1 MKITRATANARIGL
15 LGNPSDGFFGKTISC
30 ILRNYAA
37 KVVVYEWPELEIIL
51 SRQDRCEFRQLEDL
65 VDDVRLNGLYGGLR
79 LVKATIKVFAEYCW
93 REQIR
98 LPEQNFSLRYETDI
112 PRQVGL
118 GGSSAIITAAMRG
131 LAEFYQVSIPREI
144 LPGLVLSVET
154 EEIGIDAGLQDR
166 VCQVYEGL
174 VYMDFNR
181 ETMSRLGHGLYESL
195 DPGLLPPLYLAFR
208 NDLSRISGIYHSDLR
223 GRWNR
228 GESAVHRAME
238 QFADLARQGRECLL
252 QGDAVEL
259 ARLVDRNFDIRS
271 GLSRL
276 DPKNV
281 EMIEMARSHGVCA
294 KYAGSGGAIVGI
306 CGSDETFR
314 DLQEDFRTI
323 GCTAIRPRVSSLIDS
338 QGA

>member
-1 MKITRATANARIGL
+1 MKITRAAANARIGL
-15 LGNPSDGFFGKTISC
+15 LGNPSDGFYGKTISC
-30 ILRNYAA
+30 ILRNFAA
-37 KVVVYEWPELEIIL
+37 RVVVYEWPELEIIL

-93 REQIR
+93 REKIR
-98 LPEQNFSLRYETDI
+98 LPHQNFSLRYETDI

-131 LAEFYQVSIPREI
+131 LADFYQVSIPREI

-208 NDLSRISGIYHSDLR
+208 NNLSRISGVYHSDLR

-228 GESAVHRAME
+228 GERAVHRAMDR
-238 QFADLARQGRECLL
+238 FADLARQGRECLL
-252 QGDAVEL
+252 QGDRVQL
-259 ARLVDRNFDIRS
+259 AHLMDRNFDIRS
-271 GLSRL
+271 GLSEL

-306 CGSDETFR
+306 CESHETFR
-314 DLQEDFRTI
+314 DLQEDFRGI
-323 GCTAIRPRVSSLIDS
+323 GCTVIRPGLS
-338 QGA
+338 

>member
-1 MKITRATANARIGL
+1 LKITRAAANARIGL
-15 LGNPSDGFFGKTISC
+15 LGNPSDGYFGKTISC
-30 ILRNYAA
+30 TLRNHAA

-51 SRQDRCEFRQLEDL
+51 SRQDRCEFSQLEDL

-93 REQIR
+93 REDIR
-98 LPEQNFSLRYETDI
+98 LPGQNFSLRYETDI

-118 GGSSAIITAAMRG
+118 GGSSAIITAAMRA
-131 LAEFYQVSIPREI
+131 LAEFYEVSIPREI

-154 EEIGIDAGLQDR
+154 EEIGNEAGLQDR

-174 VYMDFNR
+174 VYMDFN
-181 ETMSRLGHGLYESL
+181 EESMSRLGHGIYESL
-195 DPGLLPPLYLAFR
+195 DSGLLPPLYLAFR
-208 NDLSRISGIYHSDLR
+208 NDLGQVSGIYHTDLR

-238 QFADLARQGRECLL
+238 EFADLARLGRACLL
-252 QGDAVEL
+252 RGDTQEL
-259 ARLVDRNFDIRS
+259 SRLMDRNFDIRS

-281 EMIEMARSHGVCA
+281 EMIELARSHRVCA

-306 CGSDETFR
+306 CESEETFR
-314 DLQEDFRTI
+314 NLQEAFRSL
-323 GCTAIRPRVSSLIDS
+323 GCTVIRPRVNCRAD
-338 QGA
+338 GE

>member
-1 MKITRATANARIGL
+1 MKITRAAANARIGL

-37 KVVVYEWPELEIIL
+37 KVVVYEWPDLEIIL
-51 SRQDRCEFRQLEDL
+51 SRQDRCEFRQLDDL

-79 LVKATIKVFAEYCW
+79 LVKATIKVFAEHCW
-93 REQIR
+93 RENIR
-98 LPEQNFSLRYETDI
+98 LPQQNFSLRYETDI

-154 EEIGIDAGLQDR
+154 EEIGIEAGLQDR

-181 ETMSRLGHGLYESL
+181 EAMSRFGHGLYESL
-195 DPGLLPPLYLAFR
+195 DPGLLPPLYLAYR

-228 GESAVHRAME
+228 GEKAVLRAME
-238 QFADLARQGRECLL
+238 QFADLARQGKECLL
-252 QGDAVEL
+252 QGDTVKL
-259 ARLVDRNFDIRS
+259 AHLMDRNFDIRS

-276 DPKNV
+276 DPRNI
-281 EMIEMARSHGVCA
+281 EMIEMARSRGVSA
-294 KYAGSGGAIVGI
+294 KFAGSGGAIVGI
-306 CGSDETFR
+306 CESDETFR
-314 DLQEDFRTI
+314 GLQKDFRTI
-323 GCTAIRPRVSSLIDS
+323 GCTVIRPGVSESIDS

>member
-1 MKITRATANARIGL
+1 MKITRAAANARIGL

-51 SRQDRCEFRQLEDL
+51 SRQDRCEFRQMEDL

-93 REQIR
+93 REKIQ
-98 LPEQNFSLRYETDI
+98 LPQQNFSLRYETDI

-144 LPGLVLSVET
+144 LPGLVLTVET

-166 VCQVYEGL
+166 VCQAYEGL

-181 ETMSRLGHGLYESL
+181 ETMDRLGHGLYESL
-195 DPGLLPPLYLAFR
+195 DSGLLPPLYLAVR

-228 GESAVHRAME
+228 GESAVHRAMGE
-238 QFADLARQGRECLL
+238 FADLARQGRDCLL
-252 QGDAVEL
+252 QGNTGEL
-259 ARLVDRNFDIRS
+259 ASLMDRNFDIRS

-281 EMIEMARSHGVCA
+281 EMIEMARSRGVCA

-306 CGSDETFR
+306 CESDETFR
-314 DLQEDFRTI
+314 GLQEDFRTI
-323 GCTAIRPRVSSLIDS
+323 GCTVIRPRVS
-338 QGA
+338 

>member
-1 MKITRATANARIGL
+1 MKITRAAANARIGL

-30 ILRNYAA
+30 ILKNYAA

-51 SRQDRCEFRQLEDL
+51 SRQDRCEFRQMEDL
-65 VDDVRLNGLYGGLR
+65 VDDVRINGLYGGLR

-93 REQIR
+93 REKIR
-98 LPEQNFSLRYETDI
+98 LPQQNFSLRYETDI

-131 LAEFYQVSIPREI
+131 LSEFYRVSIPREI

-154 EEIGIDAGLQDR
+154 EEIGIVAGLQDR

-181 ETMSRLGHGLYESL
+181 EAMNRLGHGIYESL
-195 DPGLLPPLYLAFR
+195 DPSLLPPLYLAYR
-208 NDLSRISGIYHSDLR
+208 NDLGQISGIYHTDLR

-228 GESAVHRAME
+228 GEGTVLRSME
-238 QFADLARQGRECLL
+238 EFADLAREGRDCLL
-252 QGDAVEL
+252 RGDTVKL
-259 ARLVDRNFDIRS
+259 AGLMDRNFEIRS

-276 DPKNV
+276 DPRNV
-281 EMIEMARSHGVCA
+281 EMIEMARSHGVSA
-294 KYAGSGGAIVGI
+294 KFAGSGGAIVGV
-306 CGSDETFR
+306 CESDETFLA
-314 DLQEDFRTI
+314 LQEDFRTI
-323 GCTAIRPRVSSLIDS
+323 GCTVIRPRIS
-338 QGA
+338 

>member
-1 MKITRATANARIGL
+1 MKITRAAANARIGL
-15 LGNPSDGFFGKTISC
+15 LGNPSDGYYGKTISC
-30 ILRNYAA
+30 VLRNYAA
-37 KVVVYEWPELEIIL
+37 KVVIYEWPELEIIL
-51 SRQDRCEFRQLEDL
+51 SRQDRCEFRQMEDL
-65 VDDVRLNGLYGGLR
+65 VDDVRINGLYGGLR

-98 LPEQNFSLRYETDI
+98 LPQRNFSLRYETDI

-131 LAEFYQVSIPREI
+131 LSGFYGVSIPREI

-174 VYMDFNR
+174 VYMDFDR
-181 ETMSRLGHGLYESL
+181 ETMSRLGHGLYEPL
-195 DPGLLPPLYLAFR
+195 DPGLLPPLYLAYR

-228 GESAVHRAME
+228 GERAVHRAME
-238 QFADLARQGRECLL
+238 QFAELARQGRECLV
-252 QGDAVEL
+252 QGDAEEL
-259 ARLVDRNFDIRS
+259 ARLMDRNFDIRS
-271 GLSRL
+271 GLSRM

-281 EMIEMARSHGVCA
+281 EMIKMARARGVCA

-306 CGSDETFR
+306 CESDETFCG
-314 DLQEDFRTI
+314 LQEDFRTI
-323 GCTAIRPRVSSLIDS
+323 GCTVIRPRVS
-338 QGA
+338 

>member
-1 MKITRATANARIGL
+1 MKIIRAEANARIGL
-15 LGNPSDGFFGKTISC
+15 LGNPSDGFYGKTISC

-51 SRQDRCEFRQLEDL
+51 SRQDRCEFRQMEDL
-65 VDDVRLNGLYGGLR
+65 VDDVRVNGLYGGLR

-93 REQIR
+93 REKIG
-98 LPEQNFSLRYETDI
+98 LPQQNFSLRYETDI

-131 LAEFYQVSIPREI
+131 LAEFYQVSIPHEI
-144 LPGLVLSVET
+144 LPGLILSVET

-195 DPGLLPPLYLAFR
+195 DPGSLPPLYLAFR

-228 GESAVHRAME
+228 GERAVHRAMDE
-238 QFADLARQGRECLL
+238 FADLARQGRECLL
-252 QGDAVEL
+252 QGDTVKL
-259 ARLVDRNFDIRS
+259 TRLMDQNFDIRS

-281 EMIEMARSHGVCA
+281 EMIEMARAHGVCA

-306 CGSDETFR
+306 CESDETFR

-323 GCTAIRPRVSSLIDS
+323 GCTVIRPRVSSLIDS
-338 QGA
+338 QGV

>member
-1 MKITRATANARIGL
+1 MKITRAAANARIGL
-15 LGNPSDGFFGKTISC
+15 LGNPSDGYYGKTISC
-30 ILRNYAA
+30 VLRNYAA

-51 SRQDRCEFRQLEDL
+51 SRQDRCEFRQMEDL
-65 VDDVRLNGLYGGLR
+65 VDDVRINGLYGGLR

-98 LPEQNFSLRYETDI
+98 LPQQNFSLRYETDI

-131 LAEFYQVSIPREI
+131 LSEFYGVSIPREI

-174 VYMDFNR
+174 VYMDFDR
-181 ETMSRLGHGLYESL
+181 EAMSRLGHGLYEPL
-195 DPGLLPPLYLAFR
+195 DPGLLPPLYLAYR
-208 NDLSRISGIYHSDLR
+208 NDLSRISGIYHSDLK

-228 GESAVHRAME
+228 GERAVHRAME
-238 QFADLARQGRECLL
+238 QFADLARQGRECLV
-252 QGDAVEL
+252 QGDAEEL
-259 ARLVDRNFDIRS
+259 ARLMDRNFDIRS
-271 GLSRL
+271 GLSRM

-281 EMIEMARSHGVCA
+281 EMIEMARARGVCA
-294 KYAGSGGAIVGI
+294 KYAGSGGAVVGI
-306 CGSDETFR
+306 CESDETFR
-314 DLQEDFRTI
+314 GLQEDFRTI
-323 GCTAIRPRVSSLIDS
+323 GCTVIRPRVS
-338 QGA
+338 

>member
-1 MKITRATANARIGL
+1 M
-15 LGNPSDGFFGKTISC
+15 
-30 ILRNYAA
+30 
-37 KVVVYEWPELEIIL
+37 
-51 SRQDRCEFRQLEDL
+51 
-65 VDDVRLNGLYGGLR
+65 DDVRLNGLYGGLR

-93 REQIR
+93 REKIR
-98 LPEQNFSLRYETDI
+98 LPQQNFSLRYETDI

-118 GGSSAIITAAMRG
+118 GGSSAIITAAMRSV
-131 LAEFYQVSIPREI
+131 AEFYQVSIPREI

-228 GESAVHRAME
+228 GERAVHRAME

-259 ARLVDRNFDIRS
+259 ARLVDRELRYSIRAVQVGS
-271 GLSRL
+271 QERRDGRDGAVPWSLREIRRLGGSRRRNL
-276 DPKNV
+276 RV
-281 EMIEMARSHGVCA
+281 R
-294 KYAGSGGAIVGI
+294 
-306 CGSDETFR
+306 R
-314 DLQEDFRTI
+314 DLP
-323 GCTAIRPRVSSLIDS
+323 RPARRLSHHWVHRHQAQSEFAHRFPGSMK
-338 QGA
+338 

>member
-1 MKITRATANARIGL
+1 MKITRAAANARIGL

-30 ILRNYAA
+30 ILKNYAA

-93 REQIR
+93 RENIQ
-98 LPEQNFSLRYETDI
+98 LPKRNFSLRYETDI

-131 LAEFYQVSIPREI
+131 LSEFYQVSIPREI

-154 EEIGIDAGLQDR
+154 EEIGIEAGLQDR
-166 VCQVYEGL
+166 VCQVFEGL

-181 ETMSRLGHGLYESL
+181 EAMDRLGHGFYESL
-195 DPGLLPPLYLAFR
+195 DPGLLPPLYLAYR
-208 NDLSRISGIYHSDLR
+208 NDLGQVSGIYHTDLR

-228 GESAVHRAME
+228 GERAVHRAME
-238 QFADLARQGRECLL
+238 RFADLAQRGRDCIL
-252 QGDAVEL
+252 QGDSEEL
-259 ARLVDRNFDIRS
+259 ARLMDRNFEVRS
-271 GLSRL
+271 GLSML

-294 KYAGSGGAIVGI
+294 KFAGSGGAIVGI
-306 CGSDETFR
+306 CKSDGTFR
-314 DLQEDFRTI
+314 GLQEDFRTI
-323 GCTAIRPRVSSLIDS
+323 GCTVIRPKVS
-338 QGA
+338 